1 MAAPAL
7 TPADAAGTARK
18 TLIVLLVMLLPLVV
32 NMLQLGVGISP
43 GAVALL
49 VAIVILSSRALWSSR
64 SPLDILVLAYVLWSL
79 ATGALY
85 LLPSNRVDY
94 AAYLLG
100 INIAVVPVAFYALG
114 RVVDVQA
121 RPLVAEAVVRLHAAV
136 VVVSGVLQAWRPDF
150 YTEYLVA
157 LLSDSGAVE
166 EWQFYARM
174 QGFLGSTAL
183 GILCSMSILLLI
195 ATRFSLARKLGFSAV
210 FLVGAFLTFQR
221 SSMVV
226 GVAAFAVLLATSR
239 ASPASKLAAAF
250 CAGVGAFALVSIE
263 SEDVLRLLDRLIEV
277 GEVISLRDRDSYG
290 LILDQLVR
298 HPFGMGL
305 GATTSAADSYGYNS
319 GGQIVDAN
327 HLRILADLGP
337 IGFVLFV
344 LLVAHAVWLSR
355 RARLFVP
362 FGLVVLGYNLQALG
376 TNVFDSYY
384 TGHLYWMYVGMIGAA
399 TAQRGHRRADEV
411 DWSDAGTGSLRV
423 HEV

>member
-1 MAAPAL
+1 MAASAL
-7 TPADAAGTARK
+7 TPAGTAGTVRM

-32 NMLQLGVGISP
+32 NMLQLGIGISP
-43 GAVALL
+43 GVVALL
-49 VAIVILSSRALWSSR
+49 VAVVVLSSRALWSSR
-64 SPLDILVLAYVLWSL
+64 SPLDVLVLAYVLWSL

-85 LLPSNRVDY
+85 LLPSNRADY
-94 AAYLLG
+94 VAYLLG
-100 INIAVVPVAFYALG
+100 INVAVVPVAFYALG
-114 RVVDVQA
+114 RVIDAQA
-121 RPLVAEAVVRLHAAV
+121 RLRVAEAVVRLHAVV
-136 VVVSGVLQAWRPDF
+136 VVVSCVLQAWRPDF
-150 YTEYLVA
+150 YTDYLVA

-195 ATRFSLARKLGFSAV
+195 ATRFSLARKLAFSAV

-226 GVAAFAVLLATSR
+226 GLAALAVLLVTARTR
-239 ASPASKLAAAF
+239 PTRKLAAAF
-250 CAGVGAFALVSIE
+250 GVGVVAFVLLAIE
-263 SEDVLRLLDRLIEV
+263 NEEVLRLVDRLIEV
-277 GEVISLRDRDSYG
+277 GEALSLRDRDSYG

-305 GATTSAADSYGYNS
+305 GATTSAADSYGYNP

-327 HLRILADLGP
+327 HLRILSDLGP
-337 IGFVLFV
+337 IGFILFV

-355 RARLFVP
+355 QARLFVP
-362 FGLVVLGYNLQALG
+362 FGLIVLGYNLQALG

-399 TAQRGHRRADEV
+399 TAQRGRRP
-411 DWSDAGTGSLRV
+411 DAVVSSGASTGSLRT
-423 HEV
+423 HEA

>member
-1 MAAPAL
+1 MVAPAL
-7 TPADAAGTARK
+7 TLASTAGTARK

-32 NMLQLGVGISP
+32 NMLQLGGISP
-43 GAVALL
+43 GVVALL
-49 VAIVILSSRALWSSR
+49 VAMVVLSSRALWNSR
-64 SPLDILVLAYVLWSL
+64 SPLDVLVLAYVLWSL

-85 LLPSNRVDY
+85 LLPSNRADY

-100 INIAVVPVAFYALG
+100 INVAVVPVAFYALG
-114 RVVDVQA
+114 RVIDAQA
-121 RPLVAEAVVRLHAAV
+121 RPRVAESVVRLHAAV
-136 VVVSGVLQAWRPDF
+136 VVVSGMLQAWRPDF

-157 LLSDSGAVE
+157 ALSDSGAVE

-195 ATRFSLARKLGFSAV
+195 ATRFSLARKLVFSAV

-226 GVAAFAVLLATSR
+226 GLAAFAVLLATARS
-239 ASPASKLAAAF
+239 SPARKLVAAF
-250 CAGVGAFALVSIE
+250 CAGVAAVVLVSIE
-263 SEDVLRLLDRLIEV
+263 SEEVLRLVDRLIEV
-277 GEVISLRDRDSYG
+277 GEALSLRDRDSYG

-305 GATTSAADSYGYNS
+305 GATTSAADSYGYNP

-327 HLRILADLGP
+327 HLRILSDLGP
-337 IGFVLFV
+337 IGFILFV

-355 RARLFVP
+355 QARLFVP
-362 FGLVVLGYNLQALG
+362 FGLIVLGYNLQALG

-399 TAQRGHRRADEV
+399 TAQRGPRRAGEGFLSVADGGAVRARE
-411 DWSDAGTGSLRV
+411 A
-423 HEV
+423 